1 MPKKILLITRP
12 IAPPWDEASKNFAY
26 NLAMNLPDF
35 EFGLLT
41 NGILENLPENI
52 VQYPIYTSNKL
63 NNFQRVRLLK
73 LIQIK
78 DRFDVLHI
86 MLTPNKLN
94 SFCFKNFIVGKKHKT
109 IQTIATLRE
118 DFLQDGDYKK
128 ILFADKI
135 ITYSKYAE
143 NKLNDLGFNNAKPC
157 TEPSSG
163 TRVKQIYPGID
174 LDYYSPAPKDEELLK
189 KYELKADDF
198 VVTFPGEYTR
208 LGAIDDISD
217 MIFRYLNIFRQNSIK
232 FILACRLKNS
242 ADILKKEEIMERIKS
257 CGAAN
262 TVIFINTFSEMPKL
276 YNLSDIII
284 FPVREMHGKFDV
296 PLAAIEPMAC
306 EKPVIVSDLPILS
319 EFAKPEHSVIIKRGN
334 IEQLKNAI
342 LDLRNNPEKRMFFG
356 KNARKF
362 VAENFDIKKAAQ
374 NYKEIYNG
382 L

>member
-1 MPKKILLITRP
+1 MRKILLVTRP

-26 NLAMNLPDF
+26 NLAVNLPDF

-52 VQYPIYTSNKL
+52 VQHPIYTSNNFDFFQKL
-63 NNFQRVRLLK
+63 KLLK
-73 LIQIK
+73 YLWK
-78 DRFDVLHI
+78 DKDDFNIIHFI
-86 MLTPNKLN
+86 FTPTKFN
-94 SFCFKNFIVGKKHKT
+94 SFLLSNLSSNKKFKT

-118 DFLQDGDYKK
+118 DLFSDGGIKK
-128 ILFADKI
+128 LMFADKI

-143 NKLNDLGFNNAKPC
+143 EKLNNLGLNNI
-157 TEPSSG
+157 E
-163 TRVKQIYPGID
+163 QIYPGID
-174 LDYYSPAPKDEELLK
+174 LDYYSPALKDAELLK
-189 KYELKADDF
+189 KYEMKADDF

-208 LGAIDDISD
+208 LGAINDISD
-217 MIFRYLNIFRQNSIK
+217 MIFRYLNIFKQNNVK

-257 CGAAN
+257 CGAADM
-262 TVIFINTFSEMPKL
+262 VIFINTFSDMAKL
-276 YNLSDIII
+276 FNLSDAII
-284 FPVREMHGKFDV
+284 FPAREMHGKFDV
-296 PLAAIEPMAC
+296 PLAVIEPMAC
-306 EKPVIVSDLPILS
+306 GKPVIISDLPILL

-342 LDLRNNPEKRMFFG
+342 LDLHNNPEKRMFFG

-374 NYKEIYNG
+374 NYREIYNG